1 MKESYIQDF
10 KQWEKE
16 FSFYTEEVVR
26 FSDIDMFGHLNN
38 TVPFAY
44 FEHARIEY
52 FKAIGI
58 KNEWALGNPF
68 IPVAADIQCDYL
80 KQVYYEE
87 KLRVYVKTARVGNSS
102 VDLHYMVKNEKD
114 EIVLTARGT
123 LVQVNKETGKA
134 HPWTEEVKAILNGN

>member
-1 MKESYIQDF
+1 MIKNYIEDL

-16 FSFYTEEVVR
+16 FKFYTEEMVR
-26 FSDIDMFGHLNN
+26 FSDVDMFGHLNN
-38 TVPFAY
+38 TVPFSY

-52 FKAIGI
+52 LKSIGI
-58 KNEWALGNPF
+58 KKEWSEGEAF

-87 KLRVYVKTARVGNSS
+87 KLRVYVKAAHVGNSS
-102 VDLHYMVKNEKD
+102 VDLHYMVKNEQD

-123 LVQVNKETGKA
+123 LVQINKETGKS
-134 HPWTEEVKAILNGN
+134 HPWTEEEKAIFNEN